1 MPVRV
6 LMLGWEFP
14 PFITGGLGTACYGL
28 VKAMDRAGMKVDF
41 VLPKSVSDGQVEG
54 TSGVMLRSPSSDLG
68 EELPDFEAPPPRPAP
83 SPGEPP
89 APAAPRTEEAVH
101 RAVEIVRELR
111 SQFRNVNFVDLPL
124 EVQSVYREQANAWT
138 RVIELTAQKVGDRPV
153 ERMGIVHVDAL
164 DQARRFE
171 EQLRAGV
178 ACPDDILIAGLSA
191 GLSTY
196 GGAGIVGGVLVRGK
210 D

>member
-41 VLPKSVSDGQVEG
+41 VLPKSVSDGRVEG
-54 TSGVMLRSPSSDLG
+54 TSGVMLRSPASDLG
-68 EELPDFEAPPPRPAP
+68 EELPDFGTPPTP
-83 SPGEPP
+83 EPP
-89 APAAPRTEEAVH
+89 SDDQPTPVAPRTEEAVH

-124 EVQSVYREQANAWT
+124 EVQSVYREQAGAWT
-138 RVIELTAQKVGDRPV
+138 RVIEEQD
-153 ERMGIVHVDAL
+153 VDEHAK
-164 DQARRFE
+164 R
-171 EQLRAGV
+171 
-178 ACPDDILIAGLSA
+178 
-191 GLSTY
+191 
-196 GGAGIVGGVLVRGK
+196 VGGRC
-210 D
+210 